1 MIVSEYITLTE
12 LGALYGV
19 TNQKIGQWLREA
31 GLRDKRGNPI
41 NEGLWMTT
49 EALAQNGY
57 TPFFVWHRQSTIRL
71 LDSLGYRRK
80 DKYNGSTPTYS
91 GTYRPGTGEHA

>member
-1 MIVSEYITLTE
+1 MTIAEYITLTE

-19 TNQKIGQWLREA
+19 TSHKVGKWLREA

-49 EALAQNGY
+49 ETLAPNGF

-71 LDSLGYRRK
+71 LDSLGYQRK
-80 DKYNGSTPTYS
+80 EKHSPVTPI
-91 GTYRPGTGEHA
+91 